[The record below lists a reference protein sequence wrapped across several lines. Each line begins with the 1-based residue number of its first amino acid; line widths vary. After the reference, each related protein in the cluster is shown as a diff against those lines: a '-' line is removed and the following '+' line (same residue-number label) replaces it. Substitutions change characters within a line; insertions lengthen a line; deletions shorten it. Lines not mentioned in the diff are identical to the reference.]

1 MTYDAEVVGAGI
13 MGCATADW
21 LARNGKRVLVVDRDE
36 PGNVGASS
44 SDEARFIRYEYRGR
58 DIYTEMVARSVCL
71 WKDFERGTGRE
82 FYREHGML
90 AMQTVSDHRPLVDGY
105 ESLIELGYQPLW
117 LDRT

>member
-21 LARNGKRVLVVDRDE
+21 
-36 PGNVGASS
+36 
-44 SDEARFIRYEYRGR
+44 
-58 DIYTEMVARSVCL
+58 
-71 WKDFERGTGRE
+71 
-82 FYREHGML
+82 L